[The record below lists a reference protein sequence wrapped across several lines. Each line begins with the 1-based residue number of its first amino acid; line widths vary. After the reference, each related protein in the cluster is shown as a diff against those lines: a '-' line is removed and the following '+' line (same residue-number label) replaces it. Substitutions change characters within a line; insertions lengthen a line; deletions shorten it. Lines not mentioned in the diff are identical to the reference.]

1 LSKRFLIENKRF
13 RKIQLKNIK
22 TIYLAALLVVAGL
35 FPAARAQNTAP
46 QSPVNQTA
54 ANASP
59 PAPVSP
65 AASLTPIPFSDI
77 IA

>member
-1 LSKRFLIENKRF
+1 
-13 RKIQLKNIK
+13 LKNIK

-59 PAPVSP
+59 PSVSP

-77 IA
+77 IAQAENAASTLEEIAAG

>member
-1 LSKRFLIENKRF
+1 
-13 RKIQLKNIK
+13 LKNIK

-77 IA
+77 IAQAENAASTLKEIAAG